1 MDFSAISSAVKT
13 IGGLLTTEVAS
24 LWGVK
29 DQVEDLQRELTWM
42 QSFLKKAA
50 ARKVDAHVAE
60 IRELAYDAEDVI
72 ETFALKVAPRRRGG
86 ISNVIKRS
94 ACILNEG
101 WLLYQNKCE
110 IERIT
115 ARITKLTRRL
125 QTYKLDDD
133 KSRDEAGSSRSN
145 QRQELRRPY
154 PHIPDDNAVG
164 LADDIKT
171 LVPVLIDQESECR
184 VVSICGMGGQGKTT
198 LAKRI
203 YHHSRV
209 IGHFNRMAFVYV
221 SQQCQKRKVWED
233 ILSGLKIL
241 EDADKKRRD
250 EELADKL
257 YNFLKDNRCLVIL
270 DDIWSTED
278 WDLLKPALP
287 VEGDVK
293 SKFLVT
299 SRHKE
304 VVSHADRRGHLHEL
318 QCLNDEESWELFQKI
333 AFPQTGRMEELGKE
347 MIHHCAGL
355 PLAITVVGGVLATKT
370 SVYEWQ
376 MVLENFNSYLK
387 KRGKGLSTMDV
398 LALSFDDLPP
408 YLRPCFLYLSVF
420 PEDYE
425 IPAERLIQ
433 LWVTEGLVSSEED
446 KGEIMEDVAEHML
459 VELVERCMLQVG
471 RRSPILKIE
480 TCRMHDLMRELCL
493 SIAEK
498 EKFVCT
504 IGDPSF
510 PLPLSR
516 VVRRIVVHQ
525 PVVLRRIESSPVR
538 SILFFHDTFRV
549 DALSESFLLP
559 KMLKYIEE
567 HEHDYEGCT
576 CSLGLLRDFLYWK
589 LQVRWSHL
597 FNNYKFLRVLYFDES
612 HRSIPLKTPS
622 AIGNLIHLRFLN
634 LGESGF
640 LISRIPTSLGN
651 LRCLQT
657 LDFRISTGLFYPIYV
672 PDVIWKLEQ
681 LRHLYLPD
689 NMDEKTKLRL
699 HTLRNLQTLENFS
712 TKNCFAIDLSKLT
725 NLRKLKIFGALDME
739 DFKECLDKNQAII
752 TGKYLQSLSI
762 FTGGKGIIDAQ
773 VLGHLLSSCGV
784 LCELMLQGK
793 MKMLPAYHHFPST
806 IAYIRLKFCK
816 LEEDPMP
823 TLEKLPN
830 LRILVLDELAFIAKK
845 MVCSAPH
852 FPRLESL
859 IIHRHYRFLEEW
871 EVEEGAM
878 PALCRLEIIGCR
890 SLKMLPDGLRFITT
904 LQELRIEEMPMEFQD
919 RMVEGGEDFYKVQH
933 VPCIVFSRMY

>member
-184 VVSICGMGGQGKTT
+184 VVSICGMG
-198 LAKRI
+198 
-203 YHHSRV
+203 
-209 IGHFNRMAFVYV
+209 
-221 SQQCQKRKVWED
+221 
-233 ILSGLKIL
+233 
-241 EDADKKRRD
+241 
-250 EELADKL
+250 
-257 YNFLKDNRCLVIL
+257 
-270 DDIWSTED
+270 
-278 WDLLKPALP
+278 
-287 VEGDVK
+287 
-293 SKFLVT
+293 
-299 SRHKE
+299 
-304 VVSHADRRGHLHEL
+304 DRRGHLHEL